1 MRTMIFIAASLDGF
15 IAREDN
21 SLDWLENPHTAPGQD
36 YGYQRF
42 IESVGASLMGR
53 NTFDVI
59 RDLKDWSKNDLPT
72 FVLSHRSLDL
82 PEEKFKNVERIEGQP
97 VEILE
102 NLKKRGF
109 SSIYID
115 GGKVITEFIDHSLID
130 EMIITTIPVLLGKGI
145 PLFGHLND
153 EIRLQLLSTVDFK
166 DGFVQSSYKVLKG

>member
-59 RDLKDWSKNDLPT
+59 RDHV
-72 FVLSHRSLDL
+72 FASLDGS
-82 PEEKFKNVERIEGQP
+82 PGPKEKFKNVERIEGQP